1 MATIHLQ
8 RDIEGRILDL
18 GGGGEGVIGRLYQE
32 QVTAIDIR
40 QDELDEAPPGPTKL
54 RMDAR
59 ALDFPQASFDHVTA
73 FYFFMYLP
81 KADHLRVMRE
91 AHRVLRPGGQFCIWD
106 AVIEG
111 EGLFMVDLDIDLAGE
126 RLLTG
131 YGVQKPNPAQDEA
144 HFMALAETAG
154 FLVLDA
160 AQSDGQLC
168 LRLEKAPHG
177 GQKEGVRL

>member
-8 RDIEGRILDL
+8 RDIKGRILDL

-32 QVTAIDIR
+32 RVTAIDIR

-81 KADHLRVMRE
+81 KEDHLQAMRE
-91 AHRVLRPGGQFCIWD
+91 AQRVLRPGGQLHIWD

-111 EGLFMVDLDIDLAGE
+111 EGLFVAELDIDLAGDML
-126 RLLTG
+126 RTG
-131 YGVQKPNPAQDEA
+131 YGVQKPDPAQDEA
-144 HFMALAETAG
+144 HFLVLAKAAG
-154 FLVLDA
+154 FLQKSK
-160 AQSDGQLC
+160 AQSEGQLC
-168 LRLEKAPHG
+168 LRLEKPHG
-177 GQKEGVRL
+177 GRKEAERP